1 MTPTITPRRM
11 RILVLLFL
19 AVVGALLAGAGPA
32 SAHAALTGS
41 DPASGV
47 VVDKAPTQVSL
58 TFSEKVATSGD
69 SVRVL
74 DPKGKRVDTGKATD
88 VSGTTYA
95 VPLHSGL
102 PDGTYTVAWQVVS
115 ADSHPVA
122 GAFTFSIGAP
132 SQTTVSVSGDTA
144 GGGVVGWLYGFGR
157 YVSYAG
163 FIVLV
168 GGAAFVLACWQRG
181 SGVRP
186 LQRLVVSGWLA
197 LTSATLLLLLLRGS
211 YTSSGKVGDIFDLSL
226 LGQVLQTKTGAAL
239 VSRLL
244 LLAAAALFIAVLFGA
259 YDKREDEEKRD
270 LTFGLAIGGFVVSAG
285 LAASW
290 AMAEHASTGLQP
302 GIAMPVDVVHL
313 LAVAAWL
320 GGLCALLVALYRAET
335 PIETAAVR
343 RFSAVAFGSV
353 CALIATGVYQSWRQ
367 LGSWSAFTDTAYGQ
381 LLLVKIGLVTLL
393 VGIAW
398 ISRRWT
404 GRLADGVVGAPRG
417 AAGEG
422 AETGEGV
429 GEGVTG
435 RVEEGVRGGVEEG
448 AEEGVDE
455 SVEEGVGA
463 GEKQHAGARAGAGAS
478 TASGGSSRASA
489 DSASTS
495 ADSAS
500 TSGDSASASAGSATT
515 GGATTGGATTGG
527 AKTVSSAT
535 TGGRKTVTSTITGG
549 VNAVSS
555 TTATGSETASATAG
569 SGTTATANS
578 TTTHSSTATTTD
590 STATHSST
598 ATTANSTPADS
609 STAADSS
616 TTSGS
621 TAGGDAK
628 RSGESEA
635 AEASEVTGAS
645 RTPGASKP
653 PADRKRAAQLAR
665 QRAAVDTARQKRQR
679 DADPD
684 RFGLRRSVLAEAAV
698 AVVLLAV
705 TTVLTQTEPGRTEE
719 DANAAKAAASS
730 SSSASDSSSGAVTL
744 TMPFDTGGTDGK
756 GVVSVDLDPARVG
769 GNEMHVYVT
778 RPNGRAFDIPE
789 VKVAFTLEAKK
800 IGPLPVAPDHVAT
813 GHWAASG
820 IQIPMA
826 GDWKVAVTV
835 RTSDIDQVTVSKN
848 AQIG

>member
-1 MTPTITPRRM
+1 MTQTITPRRV
-11 RILVLLFL
+11 RTLVLLFL
-19 AVVGALLAGAGPA
+19 AVVGALLAGAAPA

-41 DPASGV
+41 DPAQGV

-58 TFSEKVATSGD
+58 SFSEKVATSGD

-74 DPKGKRVDTGKATD
+74 DPKGKRVDNGKPTD

-95 VPLHSGL
+95 VQLKSGL
-102 PDGTYTVAWQVVS
+102 ADGTYTVAWQVVS

-132 SQTTVSVSGDTA
+132 SKTTVAASGQEI

-163 FIVLV
+163 FIVMV

-181 SGVRP
+181 SGVKA

-197 LTSATLLLLLLRGS
+197 LTSATLMLLLLRGS
-211 YTSSGKVGDIFDLSL
+211 YTSTGKVGDIFDLNL
-226 LGQVLQTKTGAAL
+226 LSQVLQTKSGAAL

-270 LTFGLAIGGFVVSAG
+270 LTFGLAIGGFVVAAG

-320 GGLCALLVALYRAET
+320 GGLTALLVALYRSDA
-335 PIETAAVR
+335 PIEAAAVR
-343 RFSAVAFGSV
+343 RFSQVAFYSV
-353 CALIATGVYQSWRQ
+353 LALVATGVYQSWRQ

-381 LLLVKIGLVTLL
+381 LLLVKIGLVALL
-393 VGIAW
+393 VGIAS

-404 GRLADGVVGAPRG
+404 GRLADTAVAKPHKTKRTEETQDSAERDAPGEKEHAAARTG
-417 AAGEG
+417 AA
-422 AETGEGV
+422 
-429 GEGVTG
+429 
-435 RVEEGVRGGVEEG
+435 
-448 AEEGVDE
+448 
-455 SVEEGVGA
+455 
-463 GEKQHAGARAGAGAS
+463 
-478 TASGGSSRASA
+478 TAKK
-489 DSASTS
+489 
-495 ADSAS
+495 
-500 TSGDSASASAGSATT
+500 SASAKTSDGPASGDGSQ
-515 GGATTGGATTGG
+515 
-527 AKTVSSAT
+527 
-535 TGGRKTVTSTITGG
+535 
-549 VNAVSS
+549 
-555 TTATGSETASATAG
+555 
-569 SGTTATANS
+569 
-578 TTTHSSTATTTD
+578 
-590 STATHSST
+590 
-598 ATTANSTPADS
+598 
-609 STAADSS
+609 
-616 TTSGS
+616 
-621 TAGGDAK
+621 
-628 RSGESEA
+628 
-635 AEASEVTGAS
+635 
-645 RTPGASKP
+645 
-653 PADRKRAAQLAR
+653 RAAQLAR
-665 QRAAVDTARQKRQR
+665 QRAAIDTARQKRQR

-684 RFGLRRSVLAEAAV
+684 RFGLRRTVLAEAGV

-705 TTVLTQTEPGRTEE
+705 TTVLTQTEPGRTEQE
-719 DANAAKAAASS
+719 AKAATSSSS
-730 SSSASDSSSGAVTL
+730 SSSATSDSSSGALTL
-744 TMPFDTGGTDGK
+744 TMSFNTGGTDGK

-769 GNEMHVYVT
+769 GNEMHVYVQ
-778 RPNGRAFDIPE
+778 RPNGRAFDVPE

-800 IGPLPVAPDHVAT
+800 IGPLPVNPDHVTT
-813 GHWAASG
+813 GHWTANG
-820 IQIPMA
+820 VQIPMA